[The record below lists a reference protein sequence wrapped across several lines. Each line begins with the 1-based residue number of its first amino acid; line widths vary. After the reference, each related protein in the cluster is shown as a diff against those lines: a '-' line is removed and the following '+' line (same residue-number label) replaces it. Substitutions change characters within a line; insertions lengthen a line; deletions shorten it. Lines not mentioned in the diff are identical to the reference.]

1 MKQLVAQDL
10 YDALGGI
17 SDRHVM
23 DALPPSWAGGAP
35 AAPRARRTSSGLV
48 SFFLDNGWV
57 AAVLSAVVAISVIV
71 AIVLAGRGEGPVPP
85 VGGTVESES
94 ESNGEGPSSET
105 TKPESAPLD
114 RETETETETESES
127 ESVSVPPPAADA
139 RLTTTVACTA
149 SASNYAG
156 AHQKDVIVRTYRAP
170 DGVTMTMHDAQT
182 GEEYSRLFFSGEA
195 TLFYTPAGEWAVL
208 QYDVEERDG
217 IPYLIFKGG
226 VVKPTGTYT
235 GMESTEEPTW
245 CLSNPAN
252 SFAADHASVVT
263 RNQIQYVRAREQ
275 IDKAMR
281 GWSEILVAAS
291 TDPFFAAY
299 GDPTSDALTS
309 EVMENLWD
317 ERPIGD
323 LWDLYMTEQETSPET
338 EATTDTELTDLSMIR
353 VIPPDGSAVS
363 IPGDLQFGYYYDT
376 EGRQV
381 ELTPSDYTWKE
392 RILSGDVPTVVMPQ
406 GAQLEW
412 FYFRAEGWTHAE
424 GGSIYTYSAGDEEP
438 VRIRLT
444 PDPSALPSGTYFV
457 YLIIEAESPR
467 GVSKHK
473 DYYSYQYTFRL
484 IIDDGTFETETEAKG
499 LLTPIP
505 EEEYDAPR
513 PDPVLNPLSSTCRV
527 NVSFGGASV
536 QLLQGYIYDGDL
548 TVSSG
553 LSDVTDTD
561 YVYSGTGAPIDGNYL
576 RVLSEDPYL
585 PTICTENP
593 ASYKITF
600 QAHSWRPASSSY
612 VIYNADFQ
620 RLGALMGDLVD
631 GVYYV
636 VIYANTNRS
645 APGTHKIGTW
655 TLEGIAR
662 YNIPFRLV
670 VGDVDFTPPAYP
682 AEEKLHAPFDGLAV
696 TTNRGTTVIDE
707 GYLYQAALT
716 DESGQTA
723 LGVDFPAISYQLA
736 RNLAHYD
743 KTITISADTAA
754 SVVLAPVK
762 TDADRAVIT
771 TYIYDRAYALTDF
784 EITNLPDGTYYV
796 LVDIE
801 LEGGSFTVDGQAYT
815 GGTARYQVML
825 VLCIGASAS

>member
-94 ESNGEGPSSET
+94 EPNGEGPSSET
-105 TKPESAPLD
+105 TEPESAPLD
-114 RETETETETESES
+114 REKETETETESE
-127 ESVSVPPPAADA
+127 SVPPPAADA

-149 SASNYAG
+149 SASNYVG
-156 AHQKDVIVRTYRAP
+156 AHQKDVIVRTYQAP

-182 GEEYSRLFFSGEA
+182 DEEYSSLFFSGEA

-245 CLSNPAN
+245 CLSTPAN
-252 SFAADHASVVT
+252 SFAADHASVVA

-299 GDPTSDALTS
+299 GDPTSDSLTS

-338 EATTDTELTDLSMIR
+338 ETTTDTELTDLSMIR
-353 VIPPDGSAVS
+353 VTPPDGSAVS
-363 IPGDLQFGYYYDT
+363 IPGDLQSGTYYD
-376 EGRQV
+376 ESGLPV
-381 ELTPSDYTWKE
+381 ELTPSDFTWKD

-412 FYFRAEGWTHAE
+412 LYFSEENWILNDSTTLYTYDSETDRRPVRVS
-424 GGSIYTYSAGDEEP
+424 GSIEALEP
-438 VRIRLT
+438 
-444 PDPSALPSGTYFV
+444 GTYFV
-457 YLIIEAESPR
+457 RFSMHAR
-467 GVSKHK
+467 GPVGENNLR
-473 DYYSYQYTFRL
+473 DIYSYDYTFRL
-484 IIDDGTFETETEAKG
+484 IIDDSTIETEPADPLE
-499 LLTPIP
+499 PIP

-513 PDPVLNPLSSTCRV
+513 PDPVLNPLSSTCQIA
-527 NVSFGGASV
+527 VSFSDASV
-536 QLLQGYIYDGDL
+536 KLTQAYIYDGEL

-585 PTICTENP
+585 PTVCTRDP
-593 ASYKITF
+593 ASFRKVF
-600 QAHSWRPASSSY
+600 QGGGWRPTSSSY

-620 RLGALMGDLVD
+620 RLGALTGDLVD